1 MTIDQV
7 LLVVQIFV
15 GLGALGGLYRVV
27 RGPTLTDR
35 ANALDV
41 VLLSIASGVAAHGAR
56 TGDEIFTPLLI
67 AVGLVAFVA
76 TSAVARYAEWREEEG
91 NR

>member
-1 MTIDQV
+1 MTVDHV
-7 LLVVQIFV
+7 LLVVQILV
-15 GLGALGGLYRVV
+15 GLGALGGLYRVI

-56 TGDEIFTPLLI
+56 TGDDVFTPLLI
-67 AVGLVAFVA
+67 AVGLVAFLA
-76 TSAVARYAEWREEEG
+76 TSAVARYGEWRQDEEKT
-91 NR
+91 

>member
-1 MTIDQV
+1 MTIDHVLFVVQV
-7 LLVVQIFV
+7 LV
-15 GLGALGGLYRVV
+15 GLGALGGLYRVI

-41 VLLSIASGVAAHGAR
+41 VLLSSASGVAAHGAR

-67 AVGLVAFVA
+67 AVGLVAFLA
-76 TSAVARYAEWREEEG
+76 TSAVARFAEWREEG
-91 NR
+91 GRR

>member
-1 MTIDQV
+1 MTVDHV
-7 LLVVQIFV
+7 LLVVQVLV
-15 GLGALGGLYRVV
+15 GLGALGGLYRVI

-56 TGDEIFTPLLI
+56 TGDDVFTPLLI
-67 AVGLVAFVA
+67 AVGLVAFLA
-76 TSAVARYAEWREEEG
+76 TSAVARYGEWRQDEEKT
-91 NR
+91 